1 MPGTHTKPPQ
11 LRHVA
16 RFPTTIRIA
25 SRTLGRAIRTSNSD
39 KSRKYNCHTI
49 VICMIIV
56 AAPDVNDSEGK
67 FPTIFWVFE
76 AYSARIRQKAWE
88 AGR

>member
-1 MPGTHTKPPQ
+1 
-11 LRHVA
+11 
-16 RFPTTIRIA
+16 
-25 SRTLGRAIRTSNSD
+25 
-39 KSRKYNCHTI
+39 
-49 VICMIIV
+49 MIIV